1 MHLQFYNNWKK
12 ILAEIVV
19 LNVLKHIEKKKK

>member
-12 ILAEIVV
+12 ILAEIVI
-19 LNVLKHIEKKKK
+19 LNVLKHIEKKK